1 MDITFRVFIPDL
13 YILRRFLPF
22 FLDDILPK
30 VVVIKVKVVIGRKQE
45 TDSGPYIQIYLNNYK
60 KNKRENEKKKKLA

>member
-13 YILRRFLPF
+13 YILRRFLSF

-60 KNKRENEKKKKLA
+60 KTRERMKRKES